1 MLRRRLRAALLRVYD
16 PESGHTA
23 GVLADR
29 AGMSE
34 RNMARYLKAP
44 GPWDDPAVDLD
55 TADRLLLAADDHL
68 TMLEDEDYCD
78 GAYPP
83 CMWLR
88 PGGFTAATLPV
99 HDASKG
105 DLGRL

>member
-1 MLRRRLRAALLRVYD
+1 MLRARLRAALLRVYD
-16 PESGHTA
+16 PEAGHTA

-44 GPWDDPAVDLD
+44 SVWDDPAVDLD

-68 TMLEDEDYCD
+68 TMLEPEDYCD
-78 GAYPP
+78 GEYPP
-83 CMWLR
+83 CLLLR
-88 PGGFTAATLPV
+88 PGGFTSATLPG
-99 HDASKG
+99 HDGSK
-105 DLGRL
+105 